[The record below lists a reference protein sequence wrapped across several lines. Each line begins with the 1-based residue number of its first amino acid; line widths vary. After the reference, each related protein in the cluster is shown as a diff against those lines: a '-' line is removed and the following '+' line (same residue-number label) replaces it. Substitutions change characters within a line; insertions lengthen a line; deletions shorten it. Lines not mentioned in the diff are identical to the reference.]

1 MTAPSPVE
9 PPVAGAEPAGA
20 GPAGVEPAA
29 AGPTGAGPTGAGPTG
44 AGPGT
49 TRPPLTRPL
58 RRLLVSLFPANLSVF
73 LLWGAVP
80 GILLPLQVEHIN
92 PHDKAANLAIVT
104 TIGAVAAM
112 LAQPLA
118 GTLSDRTRS
127 RFGSRAAYLVGG
139 ALCGALALLA
149 LGAGNT
155 LAQIAVG
162 WTLVQVTYNFTQG
175 PLSAIMPDRVPAL
188 LRGTFSAVTGFA
200 VLLGAVGGQVIGT
213 VFAHHIAA
221 GYLIFAA
228 VIVVAQCVF
237 VALNPDADN
246 RGQPRRPMSAAAV
259 ARSYWFNPRRH
270 PDLGWA
276 FLGRLLLYL
285 GYMVVVTY
293 ELYILQDYIGLGDRA
308 VKYVPVLGG
317 ASLITIVASTLIGGL
332 LSDRLGRR
340 KIFVYIAAGLCAAGL
355 IAPWASP
362 TLAGIV
368 AFALITGLG
377 FGLFQSVD
385 TALITQVLP
394 AQEDFAKDLGVVNIA
409 ATLPQV
415 LGPGIAGAVVLLAGY
430 TALFPLGMILM
441 VLGGLAVALVK
452 GVR

>member
-9 PPVAGAEPAGA
+9 PPVAGAEAAAGA
-20 GPAGVEPAA
+20 GAEPPVAGAEAA
-29 AGPTGAGPTGAGPTG
+29 AVA
-44 AGPGT
+44 PGT
-49 TRPPLTRPL
+49 SRPPLTQPL
-58 RRLLVSLFPANLSVF
+58 RRLLTWLFPANLSVF

-80 GILLPLQVEHIN
+80 SILLPLQVEHVN

-104 TIGAVAAM
+104 TIGAFAAM

-127 RFGSRAAYLVGG
+127 RFGPRAPYLVSG
-139 ALCGALALLA
+139 AVCGALALLA
-149 LGAGNT
+149 LSAGTT
-155 LAQIAVG
+155 LAQIVLG
-162 WTLVQVTYNFTQG
+162 WTLVQITYNFAQG

-188 LRGTFSAVTGFA
+188 LRGTFSAVTGLA

-221 GYLIFAA
+221 GYLTFAA
-228 VIVVAQCVF
+228 LIIVALCVF
-237 VALNPDADN
+237 VALTPDADN
-246 RGQPRRPMSAAAV
+246 RDQPRRPLSAAAV

-285 GYMVVVTY
+285 GYLVVVNY
-293 ELYILQDYIGLGDRA
+293 QLYILQDYIGLGSRA
-308 VKYVPVLGG
+308 VKLIPVLGG
-317 ASLITIVASTLIGGL
+317 ATLVPLVASTLIGGA

-340 KIFVYIAAGLCAAGL
+340 KIFVYLASGLCAAGL
-355 IAPWASP
+355 LVPWISP
-362 TLAGIV
+362 TLAGLV
-368 AFALITGLG
+368 VFALISGLG

-394 AQEDFAKDLGVVNIA
+394 ARQDFAKDLGVVNIA

-415 LGPGIAGAVVLLAGY
+415 LSPGIAGVVVVLAGY
-430 TALFPLGMILM
+430 RELFPLGIVFT
-441 VLGGLAVALVK
+441 VLGGLAVAFVK

>member
-9 PPVAGAEPAGA
+9 PPVAGAEATAVAGA
-20 GPAGVEPAA
+20 EPPVAGAEPPVAGAEAA
-29 AGPTGAGPTGAGPTG
+29 VAPETS
-44 AGPGT
+44 
-49 TRPPLTRPL
+49 RPPLTRPL
-58 RRLLVSLFPANLSVF
+58 RRLLLSLFPANLSVF

-80 GILLPLQVEHIN
+80 SILLPLQVEHVN

-104 TIGAVAAM
+104 TIGAFAAM

-127 RFGSRAAYLVGG
+127 RFGSRAPYLAGG
-139 ALCGALALLA
+139 AVCGALALLA
-149 LGAGNT
+149 LSAGTT
-155 LAQIAVG
+155 LAQIVLG
-162 WTLVQVTYNFTQG
+162 WALVQITYNFAQG

-200 VLLGAVGGQVIGT
+200 VLLGAVGGQVIGAA
-213 VFAHHIAA
+213 FAHHIAA
-221 GYLIFAA
+221 GYLTFAA
-228 VIVVAQCVF
+228 LIIVALCVF
-237 VALNPDADN
+237 VARNPDADN
-246 RGQPRRPMSAAAV
+246 RDQPRRPLSAAVV

-285 GYMVVVTY
+285 GYLVVINY
-293 ELYILQDYIGLGDRA
+293 QLYILQDYIGLGSRA
-308 VKYVPVLGG
+308 VKLIPVLGG
-317 ASLITIVASTLIGGL
+317 ATLVPLVAATLIGGT

-340 KIFVYIAAGLCAAGL
+340 KIFVYLASGLCAVGL
-355 IAPWASP
+355 IAPWVSP
-362 TLAGIV
+362 TLAGLV
-368 AFALITGLG
+368 VFALISGLG

-394 AQEDFAKDLGVVNIA
+394 ARQDFAKDLGVVNIA

-415 LGPGIAGAVVLLAGY
+415 LSPGIAGVVVVLAGY
-430 TALFPLGMILM
+430 RELFPLGIVFT
-441 VLGGLAVALVK
+441 VLGGVAVAFVR